1 MASCGSKGKSLAR
14 LSVVVLFCWPISS
27 GVMAA
32 QESRVSGPSVDLSF
46 PSAGKMLAD
55 ADAIQ
60 AWVATDLHHQLGLEP
75 SDQLVVEPQPR
86 QLRASTIHRIQQMVD
101 GLPVVYRE
109 SRLIV
114 GPDIGPI
121 HVLGQHSPFPDPP
134 STKPTL
140 NIDEAVAVS
149 GALHEDLFFTRLVL
163 RPIGSSLRLAY
174 ELEGVFDGGS
184 AEIERAYV
192 DAHDGVVL
200 DRLSLSFSGM
210 ERQVFDF
217 AAPCRSARVSRRIG
231 PRRSFQLLRVASKR
245 HLARDE
251 TSGVSGREPVDRMFR
266 LFGKFHRFLRD
277 TLEMDSYDDEG
288 AKLRGI
294 VNVQFDD
301 PIKWPQC
308 IGTGF
313 NAFWNSHLKLVG
325 ISTRLLRFPEFVGH
339 EFGHAIIDS
348 GSRLIYKQE
357 SGALNEAIADAIGIS
372 FRNWIENNERLT
384 FSRLADDW
392 RIRSPVGPL
401 RDMQNPRRVHNL
413 PNHYSDYRRIR
424 EDDGGVHI
432 NSSIINQGF
441 YLLAM
446 GGRHPDRMSGPEVP
460 GIGLDKALEIFG
472 RAAFLVLTP
481 NSSFRNARSAFAHVA
496 EILFGTNSPE
506 WVSTHTAMDAIG
518 IPGYWLRPQILK
530 PDPPPLQ
537 DEAPEAP
544 RVPGPAPDPTRGPKD
559 RNQGDTAQIPEPE
572 GDALPVPTH
581 ESDPQSDSE
590 HTPESR
596 LQEPSP
602 KIPTPVPPPQPIPDP
617 YPLPKPPV
625 TPTTAEDPTPSSDQP
640 AIPNR
645 EATSIA
651 VAIALVFAAVLIRKG
666 YAHRSRYR
674 SSETSSGNSSHSGWH
689 SRAVTPYSRLRPEQ
703 TLMAGVS
710 THTLGVLI
718 PRDGSEPIL
727 LDRDL
732 LASSEGL
739 VIGRARELCHVEIR
753 EPGVSRR
760 HLRVRLRNGRIWIED
775 MNTTRRTRLDRR
787 DLSPFNA
794 TMMKSGQVV
803 RIGNCRYRFVPRYGY
818 RSRV

>member
-1 MASCGSKGKSLAR
+1 MASRKSSGLHLAQ
-14 LSVVVLFCWPISS
+14 LCVAVLLCWPTSS
-27 GVMAA
+27 DVIAA
-32 QESRVSGPSVDLSF
+32 QESQVSGPSVDLSF
-46 PSAGKMLAD
+46 PSAGKRLAD

-60 AWVATDLHHQLGLEP
+60 AWVATELHRQLGLQP
-75 SDQLVVEPQPR
+75 SDHLVVEPQPR
-86 QLRASTIHRIQQMVD
+86 QLRASTIHRIQQMVE
-101 GLPVVYRE
+101 GMPVVYRE

-140 NIDEAVAVS
+140 SIDEAVSVT
-149 GALHEDLFFTRLVL
+149 GASYKDLFFTRVVFW
-163 RPIGSSLRLAY
+163 PIGGSLRLAY

-184 AEIERAYV
+184 AEIERLYV
-192 DAHDGVVL
+192 DAHNGAVL

-210 ERQVFDF
+210 ERRVFDF
-217 AAPCRSARVSRRIG
+217 AAACQSAKVSRRIG
-231 PRRSFQLLRVASKR
+231 PRRSLQLLRVASKR

-251 TSGVSGREPVDRMFR
+251 TSGVSGRETVDRMFR
-266 LFGKFHRFLRD
+266 LFGEIHRFLQD

-288 AKLRGI
+288 AELRGI
-294 VNVQFDD
+294 VNVQFND

-308 IGTGF
+308 LGTGF
-313 NAFWNSHLKLVG
+313 NAFWNTHLELVG
-325 ISTRLLRFPEFVGH
+325 MSTRLLQFPEFVGH

-384 FSRLADDW
+384 LSRLADDW

-446 GGRHPDRMSGPEVP
+446 GGRHPDRMSGPEVR

-481 NSSFRNARSAFAHVA
+481 NSGFRDARSAFAHVA
-496 EILFGTNSPE
+496 EILFGTNSLE

-518 IPGYWLRPQILK
+518 IPGYWLRPQMPK
-530 PDPPPLQ
+530 PDPPPLK
-537 DEAPEAP
+537 DPGPIAPRLPEPAPE
-544 RVPGPAPDPTRGPKD
+544 PTRIPKE
-559 RNQGDTAQIPEPE
+559 RNQHNTTQIPETE
-572 GDALPVPTH
+572 DDALSVPPY
-581 ESDPQSDSE
+581 ESAPPSNSE

-596 LQEPSP
+596 PQVPSP
-602 KIPTPVPPPQPIPDP
+602 RMPSPVPPPQPIPDP

-625 TPTTAEDPTPSSDQP
+625 TPTTAEDPTPYSDQP
-640 AIPNR
+640 AIPSR
-645 EATSIA
+645 TATSIA

-674 SSETSSGNSSHSGWH
+674 SSEISSGNSSHSGWH

-703 TLMAGVS
+703 TLVAGMS

-718 PRDGSEPIL
+718 HLEGSEPIPL
-727 LDRDL
+727 NRDL
-732 LASSEGL
+732 LASAEGL
-739 VIGRARELCHVEIR
+739 VIGRAKELCHAQVR

-760 HLRVRLRNGRIWIED
+760 HLRLRLRSGRIWIED
-775 MNTTRRTRLDRR
+775 MNTTRGTRVGRHH
-787 DLSPFNA
+787 LSPFDA
-794 TMMKSGQVV
+794 TTINSGQVV
-803 RIGNCRYRFVPRYGY
+803 RIGNCPYRFVPK
-818 RSRV
+818 SASQQSS